1 MAAEFHLFLPQMRM
15 TPEVMAERALAAEAA
30 GFAGIALMDH
40 LWAPMAEHQPTYEAL
55 VTATWIAA
63 RTSTLTVGHLVLC
76 DAFRHPVQLAKEA
89 ITLDHA
95 SGGRFELG
103 IGWGSVPTELDASGI
118 GAPPSQR
125 VARLRETLQLLR
137 QAFTGAPL
145 DLDGTYATVHGPA
158 LQPPPLDRIPI
169 VIGGAG
175 PKTLRLAEFADWWN
189 LPIYALHRL
198 EEVRDIVGVP
208 LSTQQMV
215 ALVRSDQD
223 RAEIDELVARRF
235 RAMHPVVGGGAELVD
250 HYGAL
255 IDRGVQRFYVWTADF
270 GDPDTL
276 AEFGAEVIDPL
287 RSGPAT

>member
-1 MAAEFHLFLPQMRM
+1 MVAEFHLFLPQMRM
-15 TPEVMAERALAAEAA
+15 TPDVMADRAVAAEAA
-30 GFAGIALMDH
+30 GFTGIALMDH
-40 LWAPMAEHQPTYEAL
+40 LWAPMAEQQPTYEAL

-103 IGWGSVPTELDASGI
+103 IGWGSVPTELDATGL
-118 GAPPSQR
+118 GGPPSRR
-125 VARLRETLQLLR
+125 VARLRETLELLR

-145 DLDGTYATVHGPA
+145 DIDGTYATVHGPPLA
-158 LQPPPLDRIPI
+158 PPPLGRLPI

-175 PKTLRLAEFADWWN
+175 PKTLALAEFADWWN
-189 LPIYALHRL
+189 LPIYALDRL
-198 EEVRDIVGVP
+198 EEVRDLVGVP

-223 RAEIDELVARRF
+223 RSEVEATTERRF
-235 RAMHPVVGGGAELVD
+235 GAMHPVVGSAAELVD
-250 HYGAL
+250 HYGRL
-255 IDRGVQRFYVWTADF
+255 IERGVQRFYVWSADF
-270 GDPDTL
+270 GDPATL
-276 AEFGAEVIDPL
+276 AEFGTGVIDPL
-287 RSGPAT
+287 R